1 MLPIQMFILLVVGS
15 VFFLLSYSYSPFHIR
30 EVLHGDVIN
39 LLSIS
44 GLMMLLCGFFS
55 SLYRIYFV
63 IRNVVKLNNQEK
75 LLGFDFNEEMKRYNI
90 TTTRYE
96 SSDWFIDV
104 RHNAFHTNAQIV
116 LRRDFIQAATPL
128 VGRSMGSAFSKSI
141 DITAIDGK
149 KYRIKMGIRVKE
161 NKDHLL
167 RFENWF
173 YRGRPKNKTKKQI
186 TENNKPSRERKIRK
200 NSADTKMMS
209 FSIGKYDGKDAL
221 FYKPTKFKRNVFEA
235 EGLDGYPVDWDSLA
249 VSYLNIREATL
260 KDIIEIDF
268 DEKKFWMFSDDL
280 VLLKGFAKRFQAMCD
295 DEKEMRYLLSR
306 SEEFEDD

>member
-1 MLPIQMFILLVVGS
+1 MFILVIVGLVFISLS
-15 VFFLLSYSYSPFHIR
+15 VLISYLFAPFNIKRLSHDDVITLLS
-30 EVLHGDVIN
+30 
-39 LLSIS
+39 LS
-44 GLMMLLCGFFS
+44 GMMMMLSGFFA
-55 SLYRIYFV
+55 SLYRIYFT
-63 IRNVVKLNNQEK
+63 IHNAIKLNNQEK

-128 VGRSMGSAFSKSI
+128 VARSMGSGFSKSI

-167 RFENWF
+167 RFENWLHQ
-173 YRGRPKNKTKKQI
+173 GLSKNKTKKHI
-186 TENNKPSRERKIRK
+186 TENSKTFRERKVRK
-200 NSADTKMMS
+200 HNVDKKMMP

-249 VSYLNIREATL
+249 VSYLNIREPVL
-260 KDIIEIDF
+260 KDRIEVDF
-268 DEKKFWMFSDDL
+268 DAKKFWMFSDDL
-280 VLLKGFAKRFQAMCD
+280 VLLKEFAERFQAMCD
-295 DEKEMRYLLSR
+295 DDKEMRYLLSR